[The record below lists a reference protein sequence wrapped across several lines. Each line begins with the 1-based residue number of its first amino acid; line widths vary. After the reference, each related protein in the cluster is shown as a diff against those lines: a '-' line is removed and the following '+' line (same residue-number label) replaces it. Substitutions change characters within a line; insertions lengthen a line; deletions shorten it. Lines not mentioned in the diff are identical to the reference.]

1 MRTLLDLAIERI
13 YAAGMGDVPWGDALA
28 AIARAHRADRAL
40 LFTPECAEAAGGLSV
55 VHDASG
61 KAPALQLAGA
71 ALEQPARSDEVYSTI
86 LANGGERG
94 IPTTLFVVL
103 RGDCAFATH
112 DRHALEATCR
122 HLSLAVRL
130 WCRKRAS
137 KHGAEAL
144 AASLNAAA
152 LIVDAAAQVVWMNHR
167 ANIWAQSGR
176 IAITKGRLM
185 EAAGFSGDLSQ
196 AIREAAEGRGGA
208 GIAVAHDLTVEISPV
223 AMPRANRDASGVA
236 RAALVILRDH
246 TGCRQAG
253 AALAENFRLTSAE
266 VDLAIALWKGMLVAE
281 YAAKR
286 SVAMSTVRT
295 QLKSLL
301 AKTGSRRQSDV
312 VALVA
317 RMQPVAGNP
326 GLSTTGAMA
335 DPYHGARDIPTRRD
349 TSNG

>member
-1 MRTLLDLAIERI
+1 
-13 YAAGMGDVPWGDALA
+13 
-28 AIARAHRADRAL
+28 
-40 LFTPECAEAAGGLSV
+40 

-71 ALEQPARSDEVYSTI
+71 PLGQPARSDEVYSTL
-86 LANGGERG
+86 LADGGEQG
-94 IPTTLFVVL
+94 IPATLFVLL
-103 RGDCAFATH
+103 RPDSAGFTTEE
-112 DRHALEATCR
+112 RYALEAICR

-130 WCRKRAS
+130 WCRKRAA
-137 KHGAEAL
+137 KHGAETL

-167 ANIWAQSGR
+167 ANVWAQSRR
-176 IAITKGRLM
+176 IAINQGRLT
-185 EAAGFSGDLSQ
+185 EVAGVSHDLSQ
-196 AIREAAEGRGGA
+196 AIREAAERRTA
-208 GIAVAHDLTVEISPV
+208 SGIAVANDLTVEISPV

-236 RAALVILRDH
+236 LAALVILRDH

-253 AALAENFRLTSAE
+253 AVLAENFRLTSAE
-266 VDLAIALWKGMLVAE
+266 ADLAIALWKGMLIAE

-317 RMQPVAGNP
+317 RMQPIAGSSVSAP
-326 GLSTTGAMA
+326 DGTVVGSTRSRERRGAGHT
-335 DPYHGARDIPTRRD
+335 PNR
-349 TSNG
+349 